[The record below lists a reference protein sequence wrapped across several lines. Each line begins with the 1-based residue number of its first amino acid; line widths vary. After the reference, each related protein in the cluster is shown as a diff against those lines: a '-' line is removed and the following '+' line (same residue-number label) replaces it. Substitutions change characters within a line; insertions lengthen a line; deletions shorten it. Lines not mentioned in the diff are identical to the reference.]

1 MPSILTDFDVRPY
14 EDVPAQTIG
23 LSVPDAAAP
32 KHCPIQL
39 LFWPVDGKSSFTRG
53 YENLKEGLCRLLSDV
68 PVLAGK
74 LERGSKGDSRYL
86 AVNISS
92 DASVQFVY
100 EDVSAE
106 DIIPSYDNLAQN
118 GFPTT
123 GFRDI
128 LSPKMSLG
136 PMVEG
141 SPMMCAKLN
150 MIKGGAI
157 LAYGFSHVLADGW
170 ANSELGRLWALHAAQ
185 VSQGIEFKKH
195 KDATPDEDI
204 RRRLSTLPEYDPDV
218 PLDAFLQITPSEEAT
233 NFLHKDVLA
242 AEKAKKKAREKMM
255 ATLLA
260 AGEVPE
266 LPRFTFWRFTPEKL
280 KELKQAATGSD
291 PDKWISTMDALAGLF
306 WSRIALIQ
314 GQSSNGHQ
322 QSRCIFALDIRRR
335 LQPPVPLGYIGN
347 VFSPVDALC
356 PLDELESDSLG
367 LKAAAQSMRQANNGW
382 AQSRWEAW
390 LNMIMSLP
398 LDQTL
403 DTSQE
408 FRLQKHN
415 MYFNDYSA
423 FQLNTASWGAPFG
436 QPTRTRCLRS
446 GLSGGAAGVWVC
458 PKLPDGSLEVWLTST
473 AALQKSLFED
483 TTFNHYAEFVCQH
496 T

>member
-1 MPSILTDFDVRPY
+1 MPSILTDFNVRPY
-14 EDVPAQTIG
+14 EDVPAQIIE

-39 LFWPVDGKSSFTRG
+39 LYWPVEGKSNFIRG
-53 YENLKEGLCRLLSDV
+53 YENLKDGLSRLLADV
-68 PVLAGK
+68 PVLVGR
-74 LERGSKGDSRYL
+74 LERGSKGDPRYL
-86 AVNISS
+86 AVTISS
-92 DASVQFVY
+92 DASVELEY
-100 EDVSAE
+100 EDISA
-106 DIIPSYDNLAQN
+106 DDTIASYDDLVRN

-123 GFRDI
+123 GFKDI
-128 LSPKMSLG
+128 VSPKMSLG

-150 MIKGGAI
+150 LIKGGAI

-170 ANSELGRLWALHAAQ
+170 ANSELGRLWALHAAH
-185 VSQGIEFKKH
+185 VSQGIGFERQKA
-195 KDATPDEDI
+195 ATPDDEI
-204 RRRLSTLPEYDPDV
+204 RRQLSTLPDFDADA

-280 KELKQAATGSD
+280 KELKQAATSSD
-291 PDKWISTMDALAGLF
+291 ASKWISTMDALAGLF
-306 WSRIALIQ
+306 WSRIARIQ

-335 LQPPVPLGYIGN
+335 LQQPVPLAYVGN
-347 VFSPVDALC
+347 VFSPVDAIC

-367 LKAAAQSMRQANNGW
+367 LKAAAQSMRQANKGW
-382 AQSRWEAW
+382 TQPRWEAW
-390 LNMIMSLP
+390 LNKIMSLP

-436 QPTRTRCLRS
+436 QPARTRCLRS
-446 GLSGGAAGVWVC
+446 GLAGGAAGVWVC
-458 PKLPDGSLEVWLTST
+458 PKFPDGSLEVWLTST
-473 AALQKSLFED
+473 AAIQKSLFED
-483 TTFNHYAEFVCQH
+483 ATFNRYAEFVCQY